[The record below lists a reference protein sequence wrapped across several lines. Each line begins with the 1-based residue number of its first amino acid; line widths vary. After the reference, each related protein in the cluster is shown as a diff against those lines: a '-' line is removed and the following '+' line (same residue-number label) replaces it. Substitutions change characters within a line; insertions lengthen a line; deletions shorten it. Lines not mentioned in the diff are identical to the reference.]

1 MGQYISYPSDEQN
14 NEKITTSSYGK
25 FFLFDFLFAV
35 GAINFRWILIV
46 DLFNGLSSPL
56 LHLLYT
62 GQVPHLRLKGQ
73 EPTPDLNG
81 FLRGHLPRGQD
92 SLIQDSSVVVLWK
105 KIISHVFNAWA
116 LCTSQSSILCQC
128 VLFDIIECRLE
139 FGNQQKILTHFI
151 ILLTWNKFMYN
162 KLEYSQE
169 KNYHSN
175 ET

>member
-1 MGQYISYPSDEQN
+1 MDQYIFLAQLMIKPMKKLQLAVMVNSFCLKVYLFN
-14 NEKITTSSYGK
+14 N
-25 FFLFDFLFAV
+25 FLFEVD
-35 GAINFRWILIV
+35 AINFRWILLP
-46 DLFNGLSSPL
+46 DLFDGLSSPL

-92 SLIQDSSVVVLWK
+92 SLVQDSSVVVLWK
-105 KIISHVFNAWA
+105 KIILHVFNAWA

-139 FGNQQKILTHFI
+139 FGNQQKNSYSF
-151 ILLTWNKFMYN
+151 YN
-162 KLEYSQE
+162 FTNLK
-169 KNYHSN
+169 
-175 ET
+175 

>member
-1 MGQYISYPSDEQN
+1 MAKYISCPSDEQN
-14 NEKITTSSYGK
+14 NEKIIKSSK
-25 FFLFDFLFAV
+25 FFLFESLLIIFNLH
-35 GAINFRWILIV
+35 NCNWILIV

-62 GQVPHLRLKGQ
+62 GQVPHLRLKGK

-105 KIISHVFNAWA
+105 KIIWHVFNAWA

-151 ILLTWNKFMYN
+151 ILLTWNKFMHN

>member
-1 MGQYISYPSDEQN
+1 MD
-14 NEKITTSSYGK
+14 
-25 FFLFDFLFAV
+25 
-35 GAINFRWILIV
+35 AINFRWILLP
-46 DLFNGLSSPL
+46 DLFDGLSSPL

-128 VLFDIIECRLE
+128 VLFGIIECRLE

-151 ILLTWNKFMYN
+151 ILLTWNKFMHN
-162 KLEYSQE
+162 KFEYSQE